1 MKNTYRD
8 IYLASGNITHVYD
21 HKWTLFIAHNGKNYV
36 MIKLCYDQNIFIVWF
51 QNLWENMKSIRAKNV
66 LIFYSII
73 VFPSLQFYIK
83 TKRYPLSNSTVSNV
97 FHENSLITEYQM
109 LEFNLFPF
117 ISSSLL
123 IERYSILHHIV
134 FWRIRFNT
142 PWLYQWQIYSNGGFN
157 HKIADYVATYVCYWS
172 LEIVK
177 ADGLHDLQERYLILD
192 NIVC

>member
-1 MKNTYRD
+1 MIINGLYSVPTM
-8 IYLASGNITHVYD
+8 
-21 HKWTLFIAHNGKNYV
+21 GKNYV

-97 FHENSLITEYQM
+97 CMKIHWSLSIM

-134 FWRIRFNT
+134 FWMIRFNT
-142 PWLYQWQIYSNGGFN
+142 TWLYQWQICSNGGFD

-177 ADGLHDLQERYLILD
+177 ADGSHDLQERYLILD

>member
-1 MKNTYRD
+1 MIINGLYSVPTM
-8 IYLASGNITHVYD
+8 
-21 HKWTLFIAHNGKNYV
+21 GKNYV

-97 FHENSLITEYQM
+97 CMKIHWLLSIM
-109 LEFNLFPF
+109 LELNLLPF
-117 ISSSLL
+117 ISSSWTLL
-123 IERYSILHHIV
+123 YTSSHCILDDQIPYHLI
-134 FWRIRFNT
+134 N
-142 PWLYQWQIYSNGGFN
+142 QWQIRSNGGFD

>member
-1 MKNTYRD
+1 MIINGLYSVPTM
-8 IYLASGNITHVYD
+8 
-21 HKWTLFIAHNGKNYV
+21 GKNYV

-97 FHENSLITEYQM
+97 CMKIHWLLSIM

-117 ISSSLL
+117 ISCSLNATQYFMKLYFGWSDL
-123 IERYSILHHIV
+123 IPL
-134 FWRIRFNT
+134 
-142 PWLYQWQIYSNGGFN
+142 
-157 HKIADYVATYVCYWS
+157 DYINDKFVLTEDS
-172 LEIVK
+172 TTK
-177 ADGLHDLQERYLILD
+177 
-192 NIVC
+192 